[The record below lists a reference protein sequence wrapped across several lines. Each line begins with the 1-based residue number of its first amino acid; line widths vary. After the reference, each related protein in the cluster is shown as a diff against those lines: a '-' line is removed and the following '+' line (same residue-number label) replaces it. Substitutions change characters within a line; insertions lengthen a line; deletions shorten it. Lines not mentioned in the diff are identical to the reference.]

1 MTRRATTQAIS
12 AAEQTED
19 SDAVRIRHQLDAWA
33 NASNRMPRLVATV
46 GDEPGAAPPGKT
58 PPAAKKRGRAAA
70 TAARPKAP
78 RATKALEAKA
88 AEVKAAEIETTGA
101 ERANFEPTAPAVLPE
116 PPVVSEVEAVPA
128 FAAVTP
134 ERSRVSRA
142 FAIVT
147 ALALAAVAA
156 YFSVAGMA
164 EIFPGDP
171 AAVMVL
177 AGTMEAGKLVIAG
190 WLAAQWRRT
199 NWKLRTVMMAL
210 VAGLALINAA
220 GVFGKLVE
228 AHVTVA
234 ANSRSGVTERIEALD
249 ARIKAQS
256 AVIADLDGRIAQ
268 IDRAVDESTRLGR
281 VTRAI
286 NIATQQRVT
295 RDGLD
300 TQRQAATAT
309 LVGLQAQRAALAGE
323 RSRIEASTGP
333 IQYLA
338 TMAGVSPEDAV
349 RWLIL
354 LMVLCCDP
362 AAIALTVAAA
372 GARGERTRPA

>member
-1 MTRRATTQAIS
+1 MSGRATKQSVS
-12 AAEQTED
+12 ADELTGD

-33 NASNRMPRLVATV
+33 NAAHRTPRLVATG
-46 GDEPGAAPPGKT
+46 GDEPGTEPSGKT
-58 PPAAKKRGRAAA
+58 PPAAKKRSRPAAA
-70 TAARPKAP
+70 AARPKAP
-78 RATKALEAKA
+78 RTTKAVEAKA
-88 AEVKAAEIETTGA
+88 TETKTTDIEAAEAAKANVEPELPIAPPEPEMA
-101 ERANFEPTAPAVLPE
+101 SAVPEPVAAAPERALA
-116 PPVVSEVEAVPA
+116 
-128 FAAVTP
+128 
-134 ERSRVSRA
+134 SRA
-142 FAIVT
+142 FALVA
-147 ALALAAVAA
+147 ALALATVAA

-171 AAVMVL
+171 VAVMVL
-177 AGTMEAGKLVIAG
+177 AATMEAGKLVIAG
-190 WLAAQWRRT
+190 WLAAHWRRT
-199 NWKLRTVMMAL
+199 SWKMRTVLMAL

-228 AHVTVA
+228 AHVSVA

-249 ARIKAQS
+249 ARVKAQS
-256 AVIADLDGRIAQ
+256 AAVADLDSRIAQ

-323 RSRIEASTGP
+323 RSRIEASAGP

-338 TMAGVSPEDAV
+338 MMAGVAPEVAV

-372 GARGERTRPA
+372 GVRARESR

>member
-1 MTRRATTQAIS
+1 MSGRATKQAIS
-12 AAEQTED
+12 AAGLPED
-19 SDAVRIRHQLDAWA
+19 SSDAVRIRHQLDAWA
-33 NASNRMPRLVATV
+33 NAAHRTPRLVATG
-46 GDEPGAAPPGKT
+46 GDEAGAGPSDKA
-58 PPAAKKRGRAAA
+58 PPAAKKRNRSAAA
-70 TAARPKAP
+70 TRLKAP
-78 RATKALEAKA
+78 RATKAVETKPAEADINGTDAAGATKANAEPELPIASPEPELVSETPAAAKA
-88 AEVKAAEIETTGA
+88 VAA
-101 ERANFEPTAPAVLPE
+101 
-116 PPVVSEVEAVPA
+116 
-128 FAAVTP
+128 TP
-134 ERSRVSRA
+134 ERAIASRA
-142 FAIVT
+142 FAVVA
-147 ALALAAVAA
+147 ALALATVAA

-171 AAVMVL
+171 VAVMVL
-177 AGTMEAGKLVIAG
+177 AATMEAGKLVIAG
-190 WLAAQWRRT
+190 WLAAHWRRT
-199 NWKLRTVMMAL
+199 NWKMRTVLMAL

-228 AHVTVA
+228 AHVSVA
-234 ANSRSGVTERIEALD
+234 ATSRSGVAERIEALD
-249 ARIKAQS
+249 ARVKAQS
-256 AVIADLDGRIAQ
+256 AVVADLDSRIAQ
-268 IDRAVDESTRLGR
+268 IDRAVDELTRLGR

-309 LVGLQAQRAALAGE
+309 LVGLQAQRAALTGE

-338 TMAGVSPEDAV
+338 MMAGVAPEVAV

-372 GARGERTRPA
+372 GVRAGERR

>member
-12 AAEQTED
+12 AAEPTED

-33 NASNRMPRLVATV
+33 NASNRTPRLVATV
-46 GDEPGAAPPGKT
+46 GDEPVAEPPGKSA
-58 PPAAKKRGRAAA
+58 PAVKKRGRATAA
-70 TAARPKAP
+70 AARPKAP
-78 RATKALEAKA
+78 RATKAAEA
-88 AEVKAAEIETTGA
+88 AEIKAAEIKTTEAGQ
-101 ERANFEPTAPAVLPE
+101 ANVEPAAPAALPG
-116 PPVVSEVEAVPA
+116 PPVVSEVPAVPA
-128 FAAVTP
+128 SVAVTS

-249 ARIKAQS
+249 ARVKAQS
-256 AVIADLDGRIAQ
+256 AVVADLDGRIAQ

-286 NIATQQRVT
+286 NIATQQRLT

-372 GARGERTRPA
+372 GARGERKRPV

>member
-1 MTRRATTQAIS
+1 MTRRATTQAIA
-12 AAEQTED
+12 AAEPTGD

-33 NASNRMPRLVATV
+33 NASNRTPRLVATPT
-46 GDEPGAAPPGKT
+46 EEAGAELSGEAPLPATKRSRSSPASGRTK
-58 PPAAKKRGRAAA
+58 AAKGTRAKSA
-70 TAARPKAP
+70 KA
-78 RATKALEAKA
+78 KAEEVSIEDAKA
-88 AEVKAAEIETTGA
+88 AEAGG
-101 ERANFEPTAPAVLPE
+101 EPEAPDAPLELLP
-116 PPVVSEVEAVPA
+116 VSAVPA
-128 FAAVTP
+128 VPIAVPATP
-134 ERSRVSRA
+134 ERARTSRA
-142 FAIVT
+142 FALVA
-147 ALALAAVAA
+147 ALALATVAA

-164 EIFPGDP
+164 EIFPGD
-171 AAVMVL
+171 AVAVMVL

-190 WLAAQWRRT
+190 WLAAHWRQT
-199 NWKLRTVMMAL
+199 NWKMRTVLVTL

-228 AHVTVA
+228 AHVSVA
-234 ANSRSGVTERIEALD
+234 ATSRSGVTERIEALD
-249 ARIKAQS
+249 ARVKAQS
-256 AVIADLDGRIAQ
+256 AVVADLDGRIAQ

-323 RSRIEASTGP
+323 RSRIEASAGP

-338 TMAGVSPEDAV
+338 MMAGVAPEVAV

-372 GARGERTRPA
+372 GARARDPRR